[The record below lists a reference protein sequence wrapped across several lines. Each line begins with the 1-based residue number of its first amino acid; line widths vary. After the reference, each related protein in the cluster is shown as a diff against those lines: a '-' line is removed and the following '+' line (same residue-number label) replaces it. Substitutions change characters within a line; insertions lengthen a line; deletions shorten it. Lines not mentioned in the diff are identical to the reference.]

1 MVLVLQES
9 NKISKIVVEKFDYCH
24 KFVESTVQF
33 ILLLEDRKFVHMT
46 QVGSCNE
53 FLISISI

>member
-9 NKISKIVVEKFDYCH
+9 NKISKIVVEEFDYCH

-33 ILLLEDRKFVHMT
+33 ILLLEDRKLVHMT